1 MKRLIITLAI
11 HFLFLFT
18 LLVYLCSCSKDCEI
32 CTRDYMKQKGYLQ
45 LRYPIKF
52 TFTDNNG
59 QNYETKRF
67 YSAKELC
74 KFNECE

>member
-1 MKRLIITLAI
+1 
-11 HFLFLFT
+11 
-18 LLVYLCSCSKDCEI
+18 
-32 CTRDYMKQKGYLQ
+32 MKQKGYLQ
-45 LRYPIKF
+45 LRYPVKF

>member
-1 MKRLIITLAI
+1 MKKLYIALVI
-11 HFLFLFT
+11 HFIMLMILVLC
-18 LLVYLCSCSKDCEI
+18 LLSCTKDCEI

-45 LRYPIKF
+45 YRYPIKF

-59 QNYETKRF
+59 NNVETKRF